1 MKGHFMEGITLMAKH
16 EKTPEELFAEQF
28 VKQLQPKTV
37 EDVENGL
44 KSIFG
49 PIFESMLQGELTA
62 HLGYDSNDHQ
72 PKETTNRRN
81 GSTKKTLKSSVGEIP
96 IKSPRDR
103 DGTFEPVLV
112 PKRKTDISGLEQK
125 VLAMYGKG
133 MSQRDIADIIDDIYG
148 FRLSPQQISI
158 ITDSVIEEMTK
169 WQERALKKMYTFMF
183 VDCLYVSI
191 RTDFE
196 TKKHAVYCIVAY
208 DLDGRKDILGLWI
221 DETENKHQWLQI
233 FDELKK
239 RGVEDVAFISM
250 DGLPGLEEGA
260 KTIFPKAVI
269 QRCIVHL
276 VRNSIKYIPAK
287 HYKEFTAN
295 LKLIYQAPNKKVAL
309 LEFEKFKERWAEY
322 PGAIRVWDS
331 NWKHVEQLYNYT
343 DAIRRVMYT
352 TNTIES
358 INSSFR
364 KVTKKGTFPD
374 ETAVLKVLYLRVLEL
389 YEKWQDKAYRNW
401 PIIRNQL
408 ILIEDL
414 GERIDYYEQFE

>member
-1 MKGHFMEGITLMAKH
+1 MEGITLMAKH

-81 GSTKKTLKSSVGEIP
+81 GSKKKTLKSSVGEIP
-96 IKSPRDR
+96 INAPRDR
-103 DGTFEPVLV
+103 DGSFEPILV
-112 PKRKTDISGLEQK
+112 PKRKTDISGIEQK

-158 ITDSVIEEMTK
+158 ITDNVVEEMTK
-169 WQERALKKMYTFMF
+169 WQERALKKMYSFMF

-191 RTDFE
+191 RTEYE
-196 TKKHAVYCIVAY
+196 TKKHAVYCVVAY

-260 KTIFPKAVI
+260 KAIFPKAVI

-276 VRNSIKYIPAK
+276 VRNSIKYIPSK
-287 HYKEFTAN
+287 CYKEFTAN

-343 DAIRRVMYT
+343 DAIRRIMYT

-408 ILIEDL
+408 ILIDDL
-414 GERIDYYEQFE
+414 GERIEYYEKFE

>member
-1 MKGHFMEGITLMAKH
+1 MEGITLMAKH

-81 GSTKKTLKSSVGEIP
+81 GSKKKTLKSSVGEIP
-96 IKSPRDR
+96 INAPRDR
-103 DGTFEPVLV
+103 DGSFEPILV
-112 PKRKTDISGLEQK
+112 PKRKTDISGIEQK

-158 ITDSVIEEMTK
+158 ITDSVVEEMTK
-169 WQERALKKMYTFMF
+169 WQERALKKMYSFMF

-191 RTDFE
+191 RTEYE

-260 KTIFPKAVI
+260 KAVFPKAVI

-276 VRNSIKYIPAK
+276 VRNSIKYIPSK
-287 HYKEFTAN
+287 CYKEFTAN

-343 DAIRRVMYT
+343 DAIRRIMYT

-408 ILIEDL
+408 ILIDDL
-414 GERIDYYEQFE
+414 GERIEYYEKFE